1 MSYKDYGMNRTSGLS
16 KHYAKVF
23 LWMALGLALT
33 ALVAFGVY
41 GSGLWIDIALSFGGY
56 GSFILLLAQLV
67 LVIVFSAKLQ
77 TLSFQAVLTIFF
89 AYSALT
95 GINFSVLPAIYDLTS
110 MGIAFLCA
118 SLLFVNLAI
127 IGYTTKKDLSRLQ
140 PLLLAGLITLVVV
153 TFINFF
159 LQIDGLDRFMNYV
172 GVFVFMVLIA
182 FDMQKVKHYYA
193 MSASDEAFANKI
205 AVYCAL
211 ELYLDFV
218 NIFLKILN
226 ILGKRKD

>member
-1 MSYKDYGMNRTSGLS
+1 MSYREAEMNQMNGLS

-23 LWMALGLALT
+23 LWMALGLAMT

-56 GSFILLLAQLV
+56 GSFILLIAQLV
-67 LVIVFSAKLQ
+67 LVVVFSTKLK
-77 TLSFQAVLTIFF
+77 TLSYQAVLAIFF
-89 AYSALT
+89 VYAALT
-95 GINFSVLPAIYDLTS
+95 GINFSVLPAIYDFSS

-118 SLLFVNLAI
+118 ALLFVNLAF
-127 IGYTTKKDLSRLQ
+127 IGFTTKKDLSRYQ
-140 PLLLAGLITLVVV
+140 PLLLAGLVTLIVV
-153 TFINFF
+153 TFINIF
-159 LQIDGLDRFMNYV
+159 LGIEGLDRFMNYL
-172 GVFVFMVLIA
+172 GVFIFMGLIA
-182 FDMQKVKHYYA
+182 YDMQKVKHYYV
-193 MSASDEAFANKI
+193 MSSGNEAFANKV

-218 NIFLKILN
+218 NIFLRILN